1 MVRAAAVGGLARLGA
16 SDAVEQAAKDKSWLV
31 RQAVAGSLAQPVKLQ
46 PAAPEGAAADRPVTD
61 QSIALAQTLLT
72 DKSLEV
78 QRRALE
84 SVATWPLPQSGPILL
99 ATMADGG
106 HQMRKQ
112 AARSLATR
120 WTAAER
126 FPYDSDADV
135 RAGRVAELRTQWED
149 QFGPLARPSEQT
161 PAALPVATAPQPDS
175 VDSLRAALEVL
186 RAGQSGPDAR
196 QRAIE
201 QLVAAGP
208 AVVPALEKIT
218 AASGEPLPSVV
229 YEEVLPLASP
239 LFAAIDALRS
249 RQLPQRRT
257 AAAQM
262 VVAAGGQKI
271 PRLALER
278 LAELAPAE
286 SDPIVW
292 QGLLT
297 VTADDS
303 RELAVTLA
311 YLAIGNGSPDVRL
324 RVQLFGRPRRSAAR
338 ARAAAGARGFEHAR
352 GDRGRAGVGASGKLD
367 DPRPL
372 VQLLLTPNKLLR
384 LEVATSLARLG
395 APEGPAALERLS
407 LDADG
412 EVCRRSAVAM
422 GQLGDQHFVP
432 LLVELLGAPVDVQ
445 NAALASLTQL
455 TGEDFSKSAE
465 GLPVARDEQVR
476 RWQRWQRDRQERALQ
491 ATDPAESQPVETQ
504 AGETQPIEA
513 PAPNAQQIER

>member
-1 MVRAAAVGGLARLGA
+1 M
-16 SDAVEQAAKDKSWLV
+16 
-31 RQAVAGSLAQPVKLQ
+31 
-46 PAAPEGAAADRPVTD
+46 
-61 QSIALAQTLLT
+61 
-72 DKSLEV
+72 
-78 QRRALE
+78 
-84 SVATWPLPQSGPILL
+84 
-99 ATMADGG
+99 
-106 HQMRKQ
+106 
-112 AARSLATR
+112 
-120 WTAAER
+120 
-126 FPYDSDADV
+126 
-135 RAGRVAELRTQWED
+135 
-149 QFGPLARPSEQT
+149 
-161 PAALPVATAPQPDS
+161 
-175 VDSLRAALEVL
+175 
-186 RAGQSGPDAR
+186 
-196 QRAIE
+196 
-201 QLVAAGP
+201 
-208 AVVPALEKIT
+208 
-218 AASGEPLPSVV
+218 V

-278 LAELAPAE
+278 LAEFAPAE
-286 SDPIVW
+286 TDPIVW

-303 RELAVTLA
+303 REQAVTLA
-311 YLAIGNGSPDVRL
+311 YLAIGNGSPDVRRRACNYL
-324 RVQLFGRPRRSAAR
+324 AAHGDSRHVPVLLPALADLNTPVVIAAVQALGAA
-338 ARAAAGARGFEHAR
+338 
-352 GDRGRAGVGASGKLD
+352 GKLD

-422 GQLGDQHFVP
+422 GQLGDQHYVP

-455 TGEDFSKSAE
+455 TGEDFSKSAD

-491 ATDPAESQPVETQ
+491 ATDPAESQP
-504 AGETQPIEA
+504 GETQPIEA
-513 PAPNAQQIER
+513 PAPKAQQIER